1 MRRAK
6 KKCWQRFLLGE
17 EELNGVDVAK
27 IYPEDKNRCWKAL
40 QYTKPRTNRTTPA
53 LQGPNNQIAVIM
65 HDKKA
70 LVRAHAFPKPLIFQ
84 GNEYLPGQESAH
96 LSVNSETVGRMLLCQ
111 SVKKAPGPNM
121 HNFRALRLIWTW
133 DAEIS
138 NSKHMHIGF

>member
-70 LVRAHAFPKPLIFQ
+70 LVRAHAFPKPPIFQ

-121 HNFRALRLIWTW
+121 HNF
-133 DAEIS
+133 
-138 NSKHMHIGF
+138 